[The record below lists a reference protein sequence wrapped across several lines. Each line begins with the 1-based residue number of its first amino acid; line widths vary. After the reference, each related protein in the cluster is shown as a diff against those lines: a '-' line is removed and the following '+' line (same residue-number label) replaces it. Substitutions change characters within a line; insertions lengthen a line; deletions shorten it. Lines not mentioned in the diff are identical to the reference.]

1 MRKHVKCLKKV
12 RGMTLLFFAFNDIY
26 YFLAEGLGKFGLD
39 PVITIFFP
47 KIKKMYDIFREI
59 KYSG

>member
-39 PVITIFFP
+39 PVIEFFSKNVK
-47 KIKKMYDIFREI
+47 KIQY
-59 KYSG
+59 